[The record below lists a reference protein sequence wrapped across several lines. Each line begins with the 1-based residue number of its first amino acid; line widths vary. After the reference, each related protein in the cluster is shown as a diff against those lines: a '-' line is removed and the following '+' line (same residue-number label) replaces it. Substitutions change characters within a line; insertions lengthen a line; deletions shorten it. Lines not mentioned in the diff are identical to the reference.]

1 MTEDDAV
8 CVRCVYGMGG
18 GGGGDV
24 MGTGDVMTVMQQ
36 ERVT

>member
-18 GGGGDV
+18 GGGIDV
-24 MGTGDVMTVMQQ
+24 MGVVWEG
-36 ERVT
+36 